1 MKTKLFLSAAVVI
14 GLMSCSST
22 KHVSAIYSDDIYS
35 SPSVSSHET
44 VAPSE
49 KTTAS
54 NDVYNQNNELNST
67 NSNANV
73 EKNTNNDSQEK
84 YVTNNYYSFEKD
96 DYYDYEYSARLR
108 RFHDPYIGCG
118 YYDSYYTNTYWY
130 SYDPWDWGI
139 SIYFGYHWWPFYS
152 YYYYPSY
159 YVVGFYYPWYDP
171 FWGYH
176 PYYYYAGYYGYGWHG
191 YHHGYWHG
199 YHDGYWN
206 GYWDGYYDAY
216 AYNYYYNSHD
226 GTFYGHRGDGSSSGS
241 RGRDPYNSFV
251 SNFHQQT
258 HNEVLSRPT
267 FANSSSVRPVNIQQ
281 NPISIQE
288 NSRKPIT
295 TNQGID
301 PAQRQP
307 SIGVNQ
313 KPINGRTPT
322 IVNEQSG
329 FDDNKR
335 PVQPSVN
342 ADPSN
347 VRPLNNKPQ
356 LSEPSNSR
364 PINTKPELNDGT
376 SRPNQPSINPS
387 NDRPINSRPSLSE
400 PSNTRP
406 TYSRP
411 EINEGQNRP
420 LQPSVVPSNERP
432 SRYLNDMPNN
442 SRPSYSQPHR
452 ENNSIEYRRPENNS
466 YNREVVPQPS
476 RNNAP
481 SYSQPSRQ
489 STPSFS
495 QPSHSFGSSSSSN
508 GSGGRR
514 R

>member
-1 MKTKLFLSAAVVI
+1 MKTKLLLSAAVVL

-44 VAPSE
+44 VATPE
-49 KTTAS
+49 KTTNSSDA
-54 NDVYNQNNELNST
+54 YYQNNESNMST
-67 NSNANV
+67 SDANV
-73 EKNTNNDSQEK
+73 EKNTSSDSQEK
-84 YVTNNYYSFEKD
+84 YVTNNYYSFDKD

-130 SYDPWDWGI
+130 TYDPWDWGI
-139 SIYFGYHWWPFYS
+139 SIYFGFHWWPFYQ

-159 YVVGFYYPWYDP
+159 YAVGFYYPWYHP

-176 PYYYYAGYYGYGWHG
+176 PYYYYAGYYGYGWYGYHHG
-191 YHHGYWHG
+191 YHHGYWNG

-216 AYNYYYNSHD
+216 AHNFYYNSHD

-251 SNFHQQT
+251 SNYHQQT

-267 FANSSSVRPVNIQQ
+267 FANSTRPANIQQ
-281 NPISIQE
+281 NPNGIQD
-288 NSRKPIT
+288 NSRKPVT
-295 TNQGID
+295 TNQGIE

-307 SIGVNQ
+307 STGFEQ
-313 KPINGRTPT
+313 KPLNGRTPT
-322 IVNEQSG
+322 INEQSG
-329 FDDNKR
+329 SDGNKR
-335 PVQPSVN
+335 PVKPSVG
-342 ADPSN
+342 AEPSN
-347 VRPLNNKPQ
+347 NRPLNNKPQ
-356 LSEPSNSR
+356 ISEPSNSR
-364 PINTKPELNDGT
+364 P
-376 SRPNQPSINPS
+376 NQPSLN
-387 NDRPINSRPSLSE
+387 NLDDRPINNRPQLAE
-400 PSNTRP
+400 PSNARP

-411 EINEGQNRP
+411 ETNDGISRP
-420 LQPSVVPSNERP
+420 SQSSFPPSNERP
-432 SRYLNDMPNN
+432 NRTINEMPNN
-442 SRPSYSQPHR
+442 SRPTYSQPQR

-481 SYSQPSRQ
+481 SHSQPSHSPSYSQPSRTH
-489 STPSFS
+489 TPSFS
-495 QPSHSFGSSSSSN
+495 QPSHNSGNSRSSSSSSTS
-508 GSGGRR
+508 GGGRR